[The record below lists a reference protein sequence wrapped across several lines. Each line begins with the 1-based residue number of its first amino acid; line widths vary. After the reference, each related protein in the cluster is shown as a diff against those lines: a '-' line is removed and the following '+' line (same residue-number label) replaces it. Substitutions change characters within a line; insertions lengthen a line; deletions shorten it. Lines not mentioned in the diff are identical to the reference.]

1 MRRLLLLLCLI
12 QIFVL
17 FPRAIL
23 ISPMV
28 SFTRSQVLFL
38 TGAFVGNYVQ
48 AFRTS
53 SFTNLHTSEHRG
65 LALFSPLSYERR
77 DVNVFR
83 TASTQ
88 VQRMKPLFA
97 TLSTRPTFLGME
109 TTQMRDDFGST
120 AQQRQELKL
129 KLFALSAACDRG
141 FGAVP
146 ADKAE
151 IERFVMQLK
160 KVSPIKNPTKNLY
173 PLTTSPLDPTPLEG
187 AWRMV
192 YTSALDVLSLAA
204 NPLAIV
210 QSVYQ
215 CLYRDGSSV
224 NVINLAPR
232 LQALLPASIVGEG
245 SSVRLKV
252 MTKAFARNESR
263 IGLSFRR
270 VEVKPMK
277 LFNRDVTSVLPPLGA
292 TLPQTTL
299 FGAAEDIGLLYEKN
313 SPGYFDVLYL
323 DEDCLIIQQ
332 AQPGGIFV
340 SIRSPEPID
349 SFL

>member
-1 MRRLLLLLCLI
+1 MRGLLLLLCLI

-17 FPRAIL
+17 FSAIL

-48 AFRTS
+48 AFQNP
-53 SFTNLHTSEHRG
+53 SFTTLQAVSSERG
-65 LALFSPLSYERR
+65 LAFSPLRR
-77 DVNVFR
+77 DIDLTPAFR
-83 TASTQ
+83 TASNQ

-109 TTQMRDDFGST
+109 TMQMRDDFGST

-146 ADKAE
+146 SDKAE
-151 IERFVMQLK
+151 IERIVMQLK

-215 CLYRDGSSV
+215 CFYRDGSAV

-232 LQALLPASIVGEG
+232 FQALLPSSIVGEG
-245 SSVRLKV
+245 STVRLKV

-277 LFNRDVTSVLPPLGA
+277 LFNRDVTTLLPPLGA